1 MGFLNFRRFLGQP
14 DWRFRLD
21 HRWSINEKFVRKSI
35 SKRIFD
41 ILHFPKDVMWEMWDA
56 GKCPIWH
63 TLPKSQIAPISVKKD
78 MWLENTSFDP
88 IWPFHN
94 KKKDC
99 ACIWDILGDGRYLE
113 ISEIS
118 NFRHDPPPKRGGHIF
133 GLKIANFRDF
143 HTRSKDQTDL
153 CWAFPKMRLHQLFA
167 QI

>member
-21 HRWSINEKFVRKSI
+21 HRWSINEKFVRESI

-56 GKCPIWH
+56 GKCPTWH
-63 TLPKSQIAPISVKKD
+63 ILSKSQIAPISVKKD

-113 ISEIS
+113 FSEIS
-118 NFRHDPPPKRGGHIF
+118 NFRHDPPPETWGRHFYPQNCQFSRFSHEIEGSDRSMLG
-133 GLKIANFRDF
+133 IAKNEFTSNFR
-143 HTRSKDQTDL
+143 
-153 CWAFPKMRLHQLFA
+153 
-167 QI
+167 